1 MDDLNTSLGQYNEQ
15 LAMVSEAL
23 AVAKDDNERQ
33 SLLALQSELKEL
45 IQLTQESVN
54 ALTNKDASSNGGS
67 SQGVAKSEDK
77 AELDD
82 EYALFMKEMAQTGAY
97 DSPDA
102 AEPGCS
108 KDASQNNDEDSD
120 IEDELAT
127 LLGMKCAVYHTHKWG
142 GQPSLHN
149 AMVSSVEPRQEE
161 DQFNDLQVRVL
172 YTHPTHAEMLPC
184 PFYLDGECRFSD
196 EQCRYSHGT
205 LVQLSNLKDA
215 IEPNFDSIR
224 IGSRVLL
231 KLKPPDD
238 EEISLKKKSAEKYF
252 LWHRAVVKHVDL
264 EKRTCI
270 VKLEHGIK
278 TGEKRKAGSGSDE
291 IHVKFEEIFP
301 LYTEDDSSDSD
312 SSLSDTEYPESKA
325 TRCEDD
331 ENRTLL
337 IEKSLEYNG
346 PAMGEWERHTRNYSS
361 DSDSSVS
368 DTECPESK
376 ATRCED
382 DENRTLLIEKSLQ
395 YNGPAMGE
403 WERHTRNYSSDSD
416 SSLSDTEYPE
426 SKATRCDD
434 DENRTLLI
442 EKSLQYDGPAMG
454 EWERHTRNYSFDSD
468 SSVSDTEYP
477 ESKATRCEDDE
488 NRNLLIEKSLQYN
501 GPAMGEWER
510 HTRNYSSDSDSSVS
524 DTEYPETKATR
535 CDDDENRTL
544 LIEKSLQYNGPA
556 MGEWERHTR
565 TNPESNATRCEDDE
579 NRNLLI
585 EKSLQYNG
593 PAMGEWERQTRGI
606 GSKLMLAMGYVP
618 GTGLGA
624 TGEGRVQPV
633 EARIVPLGKS
643 LDHCMALS
651 ERHHAQD
658 PNKPVEARI
667 VPLGKSLDHCMAL
680 SERHHAQDP
689 NKVEQKLKRM
699 QKKEEDRN
707 KRAYEREKEKERR
720 NVFNF
725 LNRTLGD
732 KTEETE
738 GAIAPKIDIKQS
750 STKDLNIEQ
759 FKVTEDVR
767 RVERD
772 IVKLNSSLSRHAAG
786 TPGHRNVNLQ
796 IMEKNKEL
804 SALRQK
810 EDQLNKEQSHR
821 KNKQKMTVF

>member
-1 MDDLNTSLGQYNEQ
+1 MDDLNSSLSQYNEQ

-23 AVAKDDNERQ
+23 AVAKDDNERE

-54 ALTNKDASSNGGS
+54 ALTNKSVSSNDDA
-67 SQGVAKSEDK
+67 SQGVVQTEDK

-142 GQPSLHN
+142 GKPSLHN
-149 AMVSSVEPRQEE
+149 AMVSSVEPRQNE

-215 IEPNFDSIR
+215 IEPNFNSIR

-238 EEISLKKKSAEKYF
+238 EEISLKKKSSEKYF
-252 LWHRAVVKHVDL
+252 LWHRAVVKHVDT

-270 VKLEHGIK
+270 VKLEHGMR
-278 TGEKRKAGSGSDE
+278 TGEKRKAGTGSDE

-301 LYTEDDSSDSD
+301 LNTEDD
-312 SSLSDTEYPESKA
+312 
-325 TRCEDD
+325 
-331 ENRTLL
+331 N
-337 IEKSLEYNG
+337 
-346 PAMGEWERHTRNYSS
+346 SS

-368 DTECPESK
+368 DTEYPESK
-376 ATRCED
+376 VTRCDD
-382 DENRTLLIEKSLQ
+382 DENRALLIEKSLQ

-403 WERHTRNYSSDSD
+403 WERHTR
-416 SSLSDTEYPE
+416 
-426 SKATRCDD
+426 
-434 DENRTLLI
+434 
-442 EKSLQYDGPAMG
+442 
-454 EWERHTRNYSFDSD
+454 
-468 SSVSDTEYP
+468 
-477 ESKATRCEDDE
+477 
-488 NRNLLIEKSLQYN
+488 
-501 GPAMGEWER
+501 
-510 HTRNYSSDSDSSVS
+510 
-524 DTEYPETKATR
+524 
-535 CDDDENRTL
+535 
-544 LIEKSLQYNGPA
+544 
-556 MGEWERHTR
+556 
-565 TNPESNATRCEDDE
+565 
-579 NRNLLI
+579 
-585 EKSLQYNG
+585 
-593 PAMGEWERQTRGI
+593 GI

-624 TGEGRVQPV
+624 AGEGRLQPV
-633 EARIVPLGKS
+633 EARVVPLGKS

-651 ERHHAQD
+651 ERAAGQD
-658 PNKPVEARI
+658 P
-667 VPLGKSLDHCMAL
+667 L
-680 SERHHAQDP
+680 
-689 NKVEQKLKRM
+689 KVEQKLKRM

-732 KTEETE
+732 KAEETE
-738 GAIAPKIDIKQS
+738 GVIAPKIDIKQS
-750 STKDLNIEQ
+750 TTKDLNIEQ

-772 IVKLNSSLSRHAAG
+772 IMKLNTSLSRHAAG
-786 TPGHRNVNLQ
+786 TPGYRNVNLQ

-810 EDQLNKEQSHR
+810 EEQLNKEQSHR